1 MENFRIWEFV
11 FVLKNKN
18 IWVPYCNFTNGAMN
32 PTLASDDEVPV
43 EGGKSPLFC
52 TVGTWNA
59 CYQHDPV
66 HQFMVGK
73 RFGDFWD
80 GNGKALKMVL
90 T

>member
-1 MENFRIWEFV
+1 MSCIWKIFEFV

-18 IWVPYCNFTNGAMN
+18 IRS
-32 PTLASDDEVPV
+32 PTLASDDEVRV

-59 CYQHDPV
+59 CYQHDPD